1 MMAADGAIIG
11 RRYVR
16 LVRGVVGGIVPA
28 RVRFTAGLYEDRAS
42 CAVVVADF
50 EEGGPAP
57 LRGTVA
63 PRSVL
68 DTLLESLDR
77 VGAWELP
84 VELPPGS
91 EDLYGMNTSLWLS
104 DSLRRWHNGAPSG
117 CVHGRSE
124 VRPTDAQRTAFA
136 AVVERILAFVDEW
149 VEPEKVAVQA
159 ALDLLVECSAEGARD
174 LARDASSLFG
184 SLHEDGN

>member
-16 LVRGVVGGIVPA
+16 LVRGVVGGIVQA
-28 RVRFTAGLYEDRAS
+28 RVRFTAGMYEDRAA

-50 EEGGPAP
+50 EEGGSAP

-68 DTLLESLDR
+68 DTLLESLNR

-84 VELPPGS
+84 VEVPPGS
-91 EDLYGMNTSLWLS
+91 EDLYGMDTSLWLS
-104 DSLRRWHNGAPSG
+104 DGLRRWHNAAPSG

-124 VRPTDAQRTAFA
+124 ARSTEAQRAAFA
-136 AVVERILAFVDEW
+136 AVVERILAFVDER

-174 LARDASSLFG
+174 LARDASSLLG
-184 SLHEDGN
+184 SLEDNDD